1 MLYDAIIFEPLRDMM
16 QRVAHFVPTL
26 LLALVILIVG
36 YVLAH
41 AIERALTK
49 LLKMIEFDKVA
60 EKMGL
65 VHVLK
70 IGDVKQ
76 KPSELIGTLTYLV
89 LIITT
94 LLMSVKTFGLTAVS
108 GLLDA
113 VLGFVPSV
121 IGGLL
126 VLTIGMIIAK
136 IVSSLVYVIA
146 RNMDMPV
153 PETISRLCKY
163 AIMVFVATM
172 FLKEIGFVALFE
184 GEHYTIFIGGIIFAV
199 ALAFGLAGKDIASRY
214 LDVLNFKRPDHHK

>member
-1 MLYDAIIFEPLRDMM
+1 MM

-163 AIMVFVATM
+163 AIMVFVAIM

>member
-163 AIMVFVATM
+163 AIMVFVAIM